1 MCPNELV
8 AVISAL
14 AIGLAEGR
22 AEEYVE
28 LLAVFFTQL
37 GDTLATIALRRRQC
51 ESPKQLC
58 E

>member
-14 AIGLAEGR
+14 AVGLAEGR
-22 AEEYVE
+22 AEEDVE

-51 ESPKQLC
+51 ESTKQLC

>member
-1 MCPNELV
+1 MCPNQLV

-14 AIGLAEGR
+14 AIGLADGHSDED
-22 AEEYVE
+22 VQ

-37 GDTLATIALRRRQC
+37 GDTLATIALRRGQC
-51 ESPKQLC
+51 ENSKQLR